1 MNLLSPCLL
10 AACADNGA
18 PSSHFGG
25 TAMSNYP
32 LRGGKATLWEGGI
45 RATGFLWGRGVP
57 AGANNTE
64 LFHCADWMPTFVA
77 LAGGSIPASRQLD
90 GYDIWKAITK
100 GAASP
105 RTEIL
110 HNIDP
115 GKGTSS
121 KGAVRV
127 GEYKL
132 IIGQGQSGWGAN
144 PSPPFNPGGSPD
156 EEEKGPWMF
165 NVRHDPCERHNL
177 IGDDRCAVL
186 PSNITRDYKGL
197 ALFSF

>member
-18 PSSHFGG
+18 PSSNFGG

-90 GYDIWKAITK
+90 GYDIWKAIAK
-100 GAASP
+100 GDHVTLN
-105 RTEIL
+105 RMM
-110 HNIDP
+110 
-115 GKGTSS
+115 
-121 KGAVRV
+121 RV
-127 GEYKL
+127 VESML
-132 IIGQGQSGWGAN
+132 
-144 PSPPFNPGGSPD
+144 
-156 EEEKGPWMF
+156 EKGNDAIIRQP
-165 NVRHDPCERHNL
+165 E
-177 IGDDRCAVL
+177 
-186 PSNITRDYKGL
+186 SQQ
-197 ALFSF
+197 